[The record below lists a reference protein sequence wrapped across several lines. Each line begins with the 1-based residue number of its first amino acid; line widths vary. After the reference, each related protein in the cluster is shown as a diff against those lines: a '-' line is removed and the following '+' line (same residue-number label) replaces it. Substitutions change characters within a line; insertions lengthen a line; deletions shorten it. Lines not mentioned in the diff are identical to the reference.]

1 AIAEIISEW
10 KRHGV
15 VVETDSP
22 YASPVIL
29 VKQGSKNRLCV
40 DYRRLNKQIIRHN
53 FPLPDLREQVE
64 SLRAG
69 HYFAQLDLATGYLQV
84 PLSEAAQ
91 EKTAFITPDDTGQF
105 TRMPFGLAGA
115 PGEFT
120 RLMRKVLGSLRD
132 RVVKNYLDDWVI
144 DAEDWPDMLVK
155 LRMVLEKLR
164 IANLT
169 LKPSKC
175 SFGASKIEFLGFVIG
190 GGLISPGTIKSQAI
204 EEFPTPKDVH
214 GVRRFLGLT
223 GFFRRF
229 VRNYA
234 TMVEP
239 LSRLTKKEV
248 MFEWSSPQAVAF
260 SEVKKVFASSPIFCM
275 FDPKA
280 AVTEVHTDASSIGL
294 GAMLLQSKEEGTPL
308 QMVYC
313 ISKKLGVAETHY
325 HSSKLELMSI
335 VWAVDRWRHFL
346 LGIRFS
352 IITDCQA
359 LVYLRGHR
367 ATKPQVMRWYDIL
380 QEYDFDIQHRPGTKM
395 RHVDALS
402 RDPVPDQG
410 GETLDE
416 VLAGRLDVCISLEKE
431 DKVRMV
437 QHVDEELRR
446 ICYIL
451 QKPVEQRTKA
461 EKGLVY
467 EYSMDGGLLYR
478 WYQGRLLF
486 VMPRSMR
493 KSIVVA
499 AHDQGGHLSVDK
511 TISRIVQDYWFVGL
525 RRYVKLHIRMCME
538 CLMTKRPRGRQPGLL
553 HPIPPGRRPFEV
565 VHADHVGPFVTST
578 EGNRYILVLVDNLTK
593 YVCLFPAA
601 DTSTEGVLY
610 AMDEFMNK
618 FGLPRKL
625 ITDRGTCFTSRR
637 FENYCESHGVTH
649 ILNST
654 RRPQA
659 NGQVERINSTILAM
673 LISQAEEEEWDK
685 LLPEVQ
691 KQINNSESKV
701 TRLTPFEML
710 HGYRPRFEL
719 GRLRELLTTTE
730 EWVCPP
736 ELWEEARKEI
746 IRSKERVKAAY
757 DKHRHNQT
765 KYTVGEVV
773 VMTRVPVSKG
783 ESTKLQERYRGPLV
797 VTEVLSND
805 IYRVAQLA
813 EDNRRHFATTAHVSQ
828 LKSWKI
834 GNEEIDVVVEKKTPE
849 ADVSE
854 ESMTPDFEISEE
866 VDGTPTEA
874 ETTAEQNVLL
884 STDVRRSKRV
894 KKKPIRLQDYII
906 ANDKAE

>member
-1 AIAEIISEW
+1 
-10 KRHGV
+10 
-15 VVETDSP
+15 
-22 YASPVIL
+22 
-29 VKQGSKNRLCV
+29 
-40 DYRRLNKQIIRHN
+40 
-53 FPLPDLREQVE
+53 
-64 SLRAG
+64 
-69 HYFAQLDLATGYLQV
+69 LDLASGYLQV

-91 EKTAFITPDDTGQF
+91 EKTAFIMPDDTGQF

-120 RLMRKVLGSLRD
+120 RLMRKVLGSLKD
-132 RVVKNYLDDWVI
+132 RIVKNYLDDWVV

-155 LRMVLEKLR
+155 LRMVLDKLR

-175 SFGASKIEFLGFVIG
+175 LFGAKSIEFLGFVIG
-190 GGLISPGTIKSQAI
+190 GGQISPGTMKSQAI
-204 EEFPTPKDVH
+204 EKFPVPKDVH

-229 VRNYA
+229 VQNYA
-234 TMVEP
+234 TLAEP
-239 LSRLTKKEV
+239 LSRLTKKDAV
-248 MFEWSSPQAVAF
+248 FEWSEMQERAF
-260 SEVKKVFASSPIFCM
+260 SEMKKVFADKPIFCM

-280 AVTEVHTDASSIGL
+280 AVTEVHTDASSVGL
-294 GAMLLQSKEEGTPL
+294 GAMLLQSKERGAPL
-308 QMVYC
+308 QIVYC
-313 ISKKLGVAETHY
+313 ISKKLGAAESHY

-346 LGIRFS
+346 LGVRFS
-352 IITDCQA
+352 VVTDCQA

-380 QEYDFDIQHRPGTKM
+380 QEYDFDIYHRPGTKM
-395 RHVDALS
+395 LHVDALS
-402 RDPVPDQG
+402 RDPVSDQE

-416 VLAGRLDVCISLEKE
+416 VLAGRLDVCFSLKTE
-431 DKVRMV
+431 DKVRMA

-446 ICYIL
+446 ICNIL
-451 QKPVEQRTKA
+451 QKPEEQRTKA
-461 EKGLVY
+461 ERGLVCD
-467 EYSMDGGLLYR
+467 YSLEGSLLYR

-499 AHDQGGHLSVDK
+499 AHDLGGHLSVDK
-511 TISRIVQDYWFVGL
+511 TVCKITQDFWFVGL

-538 CLMTKRPRGRQPGLL
+538 CLMTKKPRGRQPGLL
-553 HPIPPGRRPFEV
+553 HPIPPGRRPFEI

-593 YVCLFPAA
+593 YVCLFPVA
-601 DTSTEGVLY
+601 DTSTEGALY
-610 AMDEFMNK
+610 VMEEFINR

-625 ITDRGTCFTSRR
+625 ITDRGTCFTSHR
-637 FENYCESHGVTH
+637 FENFCVSRGVTH

-673 LISQAEEEEWDK
+673 LISLAEEGQWDE
-685 LLPEVQ
+685 LLSEVQ

-701 TRLTPFEML
+701 TKLTPFEML

-719 GRLRELLTTTE
+719 GRLRELSTTTE
-730 EWVCPP
+730 GWVCPS
-736 ELWEEARKEI
+736 ELWEEARDEM
-746 IRSKERVKAAY
+746 IRSKQRVKTAY
-757 DKHRHNQT
+757 DNHRHDQT
-765 KYTVGEVV
+765 RYTVGEVV
-773 VMTRVPVSKG
+773 VMTRVPVSTG
-783 ESTKLQERYRGPLV
+783 EPTKLQERYRGPLV

-805 IYRVAQLA
+805 TYRVAQLA
-813 EDNRRHFATTAHVSQ
+813 EDSRRCFATTAHVSQ

-834 GNEEIDVVVEKKTPE
+834 GKEELDESEGRLVTSGVIPEEAGTITGHNEEESTDIPE
-849 ADVSE
+849 EAGTITGHNEE
-854 ESMTPDFEISEE
+854 ES
-866 VDGTPTEA
+866 
-874 ETTAEQNVLL
+874 
-884 STDVRRSKRV
+884 TDLRRSQRVRRE
-894 KKKPIRLQDYII
+894 PIRLKDYIQ
-906 ANDKAE
+906 